1 MKTVI
6 PIFFSVNDAYSPFLA
21 TAICSIKANA
31 SRSYTYHIHI
41 LTDDVSVENKDRLS
55 ALAEEGFI
63 IEFNPLA
70 EQMAILPGVKQ
81 LQSHCFDAFATLT
94 IYFRLF
100 IPELFP
106 QYDKVIYLDADLVV
120 PGDISELYQEHLGT
134 KLVGAVADYSIQ
146 KIAPFMRYIDRYVG
160 VDHQNYVNSG
170 VLLLNCK
177 RLREVD
183 LAGRF
188 LNVLK
193 LGLVVHEI
201 VDRESLRFK
210 RIFIVVMLTFRS
222 IIIPLILVLVIQGAV
237 YLTMTSMAI
246 VNYDMVYLALLI
258 MQCIL
263 MGATIDYA
271 IVFTNYYREKREK
284 KDIKEALADTY
295 QSSIRTIATSS
306 LIMICATAIVGF
318 TYKDQTISPI
328 CRIISLGV
336 ISSIILILVF
346 LPSILAIFDKWIIK
360 KK

>member
-70 EQMAILPGVKQ
+70 EQMTTLPGVKQ

-120 PGDISELYQEHLGT
+120 PGDISALYQEHLGT

-146 KIAPFMRYIDRYVG
+146 ENIKRKTYDYSVKIMSTPAYF
-160 VDHQNYVNSG
+160 
-170 VLLLNCK
+170 C
-177 RLREVD
+177 
-183 LAGRF
+183 
-188 LNVLK
+188 
-193 LGLVVHEI
+193 
-201 VDRESLRFK
+201 
-210 RIFIVVMLTFRS
+210 S
-222 IIIPLILVLVIQGAV
+222 IASVCV
-237 YLTMTSMAI
+237 
-246 VNYDMVYLALLI
+246 
-258 MQCIL
+258 
-263 MGATIDYA
+263 
-271 IVFTNYYREKREK
+271 R
-284 KDIKEALADTY
+284 
-295 QSSIRTIATSS
+295 
-306 LIMICATAIVGF
+306 
-318 TYKDQTISPI
+318 
-328 CRIISLGV
+328 
-336 ISSIILILVF
+336 
-346 LPSILAIFDKWIIK
+346 
-360 KK
+360 

>member
-41 LTDDVSVENKDRLS
+41 LTDDVSAENKDRLS

-63 IEFNPLA
+63 IEFYPLA
-70 EQMAILPGVKQ
+70 EQMTTLPGVKQ

-170 VLLLNCK
+170 VLLLNSK
-177 RLREVD
+177 RLREVNFAGCFLEMVSQYGLETVAPD
-183 LAGRF
+183 QDYLNALCWYGIHYLDPEWNAMPSECLRHMDDPQIVHFNLASKPWLNESVPYDEIFWKYAALSGYEAEIRSRRRAF
-188 LNVLK
+188 LQDTNAMNNYKAAIKK
-193 LGLVVHEI
+193 LIHMAA
-201 VDRESLRFK
+201 R
-210 RIFIVVMLTFRS
+210 LTEAPVSFRT
-222 IIIPLILVLVIQGAV
+222 L
-237 YLTMTSMAI
+237 MTSH
-246 VNYDMVYLALLI
+246 
-258 MQCIL
+258 
-263 MGATIDYA
+263 
-271 IVFTNYYREKREK
+271 
-284 KDIKEALADTY
+284 
-295 QSSIRTIATSS
+295 
-306 LIMICATAIVGF
+306 
-318 TYKDQTISPI
+318 QTLRLCS
-328 CRIISLGV
+328 
-336 ISSIILILVF
+336 
-346 LPSILAIFDKWIIK
+346 
-360 KK
+360 

>member
-70 EQMAILPGVKQ
+70 EQMTTLPGVKQ

-170 VLLLNCK
+170 VLLLNSK
-177 RLREVD
+177 RLREVNF
-183 LAGRF
+183 AGCF
-188 LNVLK
+188 LEMVSQYGLETVAPDQDYLNALCRYGIQYLDPEWNAMPSECMGLMDDPQIVHFNLGSKPWLNESVPYDELFWKYAALSGYEKEIRSRRRAFLQDTNAMKNYKAAIKK
-193 LGLVVHEI
+193 LIHMAA
-201 VDRESLRFK
+201 R
-210 RIFIVVMLTFRS
+210 LTEAPVSFRT
-222 IIIPLILVLVIQGAV
+222 L
-237 YLTMTSMAI
+237 MTSH
-246 VNYDMVYLALLI
+246 
-258 MQCIL
+258 
-263 MGATIDYA
+263 
-271 IVFTNYYREKREK
+271 
-284 KDIKEALADTY
+284 
-295 QSSIRTIATSS
+295 
-306 LIMICATAIVGF
+306 
-318 TYKDQTISPI
+318 QTLRLCS
-328 CRIISLGV
+328 
-336 ISSIILILVF
+336 
-346 LPSILAIFDKWIIK
+346 
-360 KK
+360 

>member
-41 LTDDVSVENKDRLS
+41 LTDEVSAENKDRLS

-63 IEFNPLA
+63 IEFNPLE

-134 KLVGAVADYSIQ
+134 KLVGAAADYSIHN
-146 KIAPFMRYIDRYVG
+146 IAPFMRYIDRYVG

-188 LNVLK
+188 LNMVSQYGLETVAPDQDYLNALCWYGIHYLDPEWNAMPSECLRHMDDPQIVHFNLASKPWLNESVPYDEIFWKYAALSGYEAEIRSRRRAFLQDTQALK
-193 LGLVVHEI
+193 KYKSAIRKLIRMAG
-201 VDRESLRFK
+201 R
-210 RIFIVVMLTFRS
+210 LTEAPVSFRT
-222 IIIPLILVLVIQGAV
+222 L
-237 YLTMTSMAI
+237 MTSH
-246 VNYDMVYLALLI
+246 
-258 MQCIL
+258 
-263 MGATIDYA
+263 
-271 IVFTNYYREKREK
+271 
-284 KDIKEALADTY
+284 
-295 QSSIRTIATSS
+295 
-306 LIMICATAIVGF
+306 
-318 TYKDQTISPI
+318 QTLRLCS
-328 CRIISLGV
+328 
-336 ISSIILILVF
+336 
-346 LPSILAIFDKWIIK
+346 
-360 KK
+360 